1 MPKKSDGVLF
11 ESKKVKYAFIES
23 LADEFAITKM
33 CVWLSVSTSGFYK
46 WRVRG
51 ISTRARQQALVR
63 LAVIDVFYQFNKR
76 YGAPRIQEELEA
88 AGIPCCVNNIAQIMQ
103 DEGLKARNGK
113 NFKYTPTAYAISNV
127 ADNILNRNFK
137 ASKPDEKWVS
147 DITYIDVDGQ
157 WMFLAVILDLF
168 SRQIIGW
175 CVNETMTT
183 ELILDAFNMAVAR
196 RNVKPGLILHS
207 DRGVQYRAGEYQQA
221 LLDKEITP
229 SMSRK
234 GNCWDNAVIESF
246 FARLKV
252 ELIYAEE
259 YKTLS
264 EAYSGLFEYIEVFYN
279 RIRRHSSLGYV
290 SPANYEEQYHAQCA

>member
-1 MPKKSDGVLF
+1 M
-11 ESKKVKYAFIES
+11 
-23 LADEFAITKM
+23 ADEFPACKT
-33 CVWLSVSTSGFYK
+33 CDWLNVSPAGFYR
-46 WRVRG
+46 WRERD
-51 ISTRARQQALVR
+51 ISPREHKQALVR
-63 LAVIDVFYQFNKR
+63 AAVVDVYYKFNQR
-76 YGAPRIQEELEA
+76 YGAPRIHEELVSL
-88 AGIPCCVNNIAQIMQ
+88 GIPCCVNNIARIMQ

-113 NFKYTPTAYAISNV
+113 NFKYSPTAYATSYV

-137 ASKPDEKWVS
+137 ASKPNEKWVS
-147 DITYIDVDGQ
+147 DITYIDVDGE
-157 WMFLAVILDLF
+157 WMHLAVIQDLY

-175 CVNETMTT
+175 AVDETMTT
-183 ELILDAFNMAVAR
+183 ELILEAFNMAVSR
-196 RNVKPGLILHS
+196 RHVKPGLILHS

-221 LLDKEITP
+221 LLNQKITP

-234 GNCWDNAVIESF
+234 GNCWDNAVMESF

-264 EAYSGLFEYIEVFYN
+264 DAYSGLFEYIEVFYN

-290 SPANYEEQYHAQCA
+290 SPTQYEEYFYAQSA